1 MVNIII
7 ELLYV
12 FHLKISIIN
21 FKNIIKCLDTLNEF
35 I

>member
-7 ELLYV
+7 ELLYA
-12 FHLKISIIN
+12 FHLKISKLN
-21 FKNIIKCLDTLNEF
+21 FENIIKCLDTLNEF